1 MLLSIII
8 PVYNVAP
15 YLRRCLTSVLSQI
28 DEEAEVICV
37 DDGSSDGSGALLDEM
52 AAGEPRLFVVHQ
64 ENGGVSSARNR
75 GLSEARGENLA
86 WIDSD
91 DYVSE
96 DWYSTI
102 REGIRAG
109 GDVILFD
116 LCRLEDGKMAR
127 QVYGGPARFVD
138 RDRYLAELFEDKK
151 VKNYLCTRVFSRR
164 LVEGISFPLGVAV
177 MEDYAVLH
185 ELVYRARRLYYVGKV
200 LYYYVIRADSACHG
214 ASLAA
219 SYRATRIARA
229 YYDWLVEKG
238 IPCSREGYFKHYL
251 GFVLAAI
258 QRGETER
265 WERELSAYR
274 REFRAHRREIW
285 SFDVPMKEKVKYMM
299 VGERLAFLYKL
310 CRCLKIGGASNCHS
324 RVGGALG
331 RAVLPC

>member
-15 YLRRCLTSVLSQI
+15 YLRRCLSSVLSQI

-37 DDGSSDGSGALLDEM
+37 DDGSTDGSGAILDEM

-75 GLSEARGENLA
+75 GLAEARGEYIA

-96 DWYSTI
+96 DWYRTI
-102 REGIRAG
+102 QEGIRAG
-109 GDVILFD
+109 GEIILFD
-116 LCRLEDGKMAR
+116 LCRLEDGR
-127 QVYGGPARFVD
+127 ELPQVYGGPARFVD
-138 RDRYLAELFEDKK
+138 RDLYLAELFEDTK
-151 VKNYLCTRVFSRR
+151 VKNYLCTRVFARR
-164 LVEGISFPLGVAV
+164 FFEGISFPVGVAV

-185 ELVYRARRLYYVGKV
+185 ELVYRARKLYYVARV
-200 LYYYVIRADSACHG
+200 LYYYVIREDSACHG
-214 ASLAA
+214 ASLVT
-219 SYRATRIARA
+219 SYRATKIARA
-229 YYDWLVEKG
+229 YYDWLIEKG

-265 WERELSAYR
+265 WEKELSAYR
-274 REFRAHRREIW
+274 REFRAHVGEIW
-285 SFDVPMKEKVKYMM
+285 SFDAPWKDKVKYMM
-299 VGERLAFLYKL
+299 VGWHLDSLYRL
-310 CRCLKIGGASNCHS
+310 CRLLKTGG
-324 RVGGALG
+324 GK
-331 RAVLPC
+331 